1 MRLISERNEDRGSRG
16 RAAKLVVRRE
26 GRQQR
31 ASCVTVKSRRPA
43 FGLGLRRRE
52 NAQTYVEDRG
62 EVLQRRSQVVTVG
75 TRTESALPPRCFAH
89 GQAEPVVNDGMS
101 TGRENWRMFVDAVA
115 VMERIRDRE
124 RNACTFKSR
133 V

>member
-1 MRLISERNEDRGSRG
+1 MRLIAQRDEDRGSRG
-16 RAAKLVVRRE
+16 RGAKLLVRRE

-31 ASCVTVKSRRPA
+31 ASCLMMQSRRPA
-43 FGLGLRRRE
+43 FGLGLRGRE

-62 EVLQRRSQVVTVG
+62 EVLQRRSQVVAVG
-75 TRTESALPPRCFAH
+75 ARTESALPPRCFAH